1 MGNLTNQYVSQSFQG
16 LLKLDNSAT
25 GVTATLQYV
34 QDGLGNNIP
43 MQVSTSSVAI
53 TGSLFGTASYA
64 TQALS
69 ASYAPDT
76 TNTGSLVSTSSFNA
90 YTSSNDSKVNSLI
103 AATGSFVTEAESGS
117 FMITGSVAGDTLT
130 FTKGNGSQF
139 NLQVNTG
146 SLPSGVISGSQQIT
160 NLGFATTSSVNQKL
174 DTGSFNTYT
183 SSNDSKVNSL
193 IASTGSYATTS
204 SVTSLSQSIAV
215 TDLAQNNRLNSIE
228 GVTGSFAT
236 TSSLN
241 SYTLTSSFNSYTS
254 STNGRLNSLESATGS
269 LQNQINQKLDTG
281 SFNSYT
287 SSNDGKVNSLIAA
300 TASYVT
306 ETESGS
312 FMITGS
318 ASGNVLTFTKGNGTT
333 FNLSVDTGS
342 NSNRNGLITTGSVA
356 GNQSIT
362 GSLNVQGT
370 ISATSASFTYLET
383 VFETASVIYSSG
395 SNQFGDAS
403 NDTQT
408 LFGTVVLPNG
418 PLVITGSVT
427 ASAGFV
433 GNLTGT
439 ASYATNALSASHAVN
454 ADTAISS
461 SQAANAVSS
470 SYANNATSASY
481 SNNSTSAS
489 FAQNAI
495 SSSHS
500 LNADNS
506 ISSSQ
511 AQNAVSASQ
520 STNSNTSVSSSFAQ
534 TAISSSQ
541 ATNAISASQA
551 QNANTASYVLNA
563 VSSSY
568 SNFAVSASQAQ
579 NAVSASYAPDTTNTG
594 SLVVS
599 VLRGP
604 VTFEDEVTVTK
615 GDGTTNTFTIN
626 NVVQS
631 DSSSYSNFAVSSSQA
646 QDAVSSSFATN
657 AGSASYAP
665 TVIPNW
671 VATTGSNVFV
681 GAQTINNDLTIASTN
696 PFGTF
701 VNMVSTGT
709 TSFNLDSPLT
719 QFQSNGLISF
729 TNTLSSTGSSDI
741 TFLAQNGGDITFN
754 TSNSGS
760 VAITGSVN
768 ISGSVVDIKAPI
780 VRITGSLILSGSAGV
795 ELDVK
800 GDQTITG
807 SLSISGSQSI
817 TRDLRLFSSASY
829 GNVVPGLYITAS
841 SPVSQSNIIFATI
854 AGADGQGPLT
864 ANQTGSIIIS
874 GSNNIL
880 FASNRISSSTAIG
893 FIGGSGNIVGT
904 IPTLNPT
911 SLILPSIAN
920 NQLQSAVQFNFTT
933 SSLSPATFTNNLV
946 YNAVNINSQ
955 SGSIAFGNNLVILG
969 PTINAQ
975 TTTLGL
981 QTSVSSNALV
991 GTSLTLNQNSSS
1003 ILYTQ
1008 NIGGLTITNN
1018 YSSSV
1023 STAVNNITVSQNLFN
1038 GSTLT
1043 LVVSG
1048 SNTANRRTFNSN
1060 LITGRSNEINS
1071 NQSGSSAGHL
1081 VATALLGQN
1090 LIVSASNTSTTS
1102 GGTVIVGRFNATGSL
1117 QESAQDTVFVVGSG
1131 ASAGARRNSLKID
1144 SSGNTE
1150 LTGSVGVTGSFK
1162 SIGDVQITGS
1172 LNVSG
1177 SSNFIGGDVNISGSS
1192 LKTNNF
1198 VTFNGSPNEAGA
1210 MSNFVA
1216 LQMNTRD
1223 IFGFTNILQSELSSG
1238 SNFNLSTQGGSN
1250 YSDINFKAAYGG
1262 TEAIFK
1268 IANSNGTR
1276 NVDVKTDTMTV
1287 TGSFAVTGNVLFASG
1302 SNKTMG
1308 TFVLDGANPG
1318 AATISNSLVTA
1329 TSLIFLTKQT
1339 NVHSGNGTVSVTS
1352 KGSGTFSVTSN
1363 HNGDTDT
1370 VAYLIINPS

>member
-43 MQVSTSSVAI
+43 MQVSTSSVVI
-53 TGSLFGTASYA
+53 TGSLIGSASYA
-64 TQALS
+64 IQALS

-139 NLQVNTG
+139 SLQVNTG

-383 VFETASVIYSSG
+383 IFETASVIYSSG

-709 TSFNLDSPLT
+709 TSFNMDSPTT

-760 VAITGSVN
+760 VAITSSVN
-768 ISGSVVDIKAPI
+768 ISGSQHIIIGNTV
-780 VRITGSLILSGSAGV
+780 ITGSLILSGSAGV

-807 SLSISGSQSI
+807 SLSISGSESI
-817 TRDLRLFSSASY
+817 TRDLRLYSSASY
-829 GNVVPGLYITAS
+829 GGVVPGFYITAS
-841 SPVSQSNIIFATI
+841 SPVSQSNIIFAST
-854 AGADGQGPLT
+854 AGAEGQGPL
-864 ANQTGSIIIS
+864 AVSLTGSIIIS

-880 FASNRISSSTAIG
+880 FASNRASSSTAIG

-920 NQLQSAVQFNFTT
+920 NQLQAGVQLNFTT
-933 SSLSPATFTNNLV
+933 SSLAPASFTTNLV
-946 YNAVNINSQ
+946 YSAVNINSQ
-955 SGSIAFGNNLVILG
+955 SGSIAFGNNLVLLG

-981 QTSVSSNALV
+981 QTSVSSNALI

-1003 ILYTQ
+1003 ILYSQ

-1018 YSSSV
+1018 YTSSV

-1043 LVVSG
+1043 LVVTG

-1081 VATALLGQN
+1081 VATSLLGQN

-1150 LTGSVGVTGSFK
+1150 LTGSVNVTGSMGV
-1162 SIGDVQITGS
+1162 IGNTIITGS
-1172 LNVSG
+1172 LNVS
-1177 SSNFIGGDVNISGSS
+1177 S
-1192 LKTNNF
+1192 
-1198 VTFNGSPNEAGA
+1198 
-1210 MSNFVA
+1210 
-1216 LQMNTRD
+1216 
-1223 IFGFTNILQSELSSG
+1223 
-1238 SNFNLSTQGGSN
+1238 
-1250 YSDINFKAAYGG
+1250 
-1262 TEAIFK
+1262 
-1268 IANSNGTR
+1268 
-1276 NVDVKTDTMTV
+1276 
-1287 TGSFAVTGNVLFASG
+1287 NVLFASG

-1318 AATISNSLVTA
+1318 AATVSNSLVTA

-1339 NVHSGNGTVSVTS
+1339 NANSGNGTVSVTS

-1370 VAYLIINPS
+1370 VAFLIINPS

>member
-16 LLKLDNSAT
+16 LLKLDNSTT
-25 GVTATLQYV
+25 GVTSTLQYV

-43 MQVSTSSVAI
+43 MQVSTSSVVI
-53 TGSLFGTASYA
+53 TGSLIGSASYA

-146 SLPSGVISGSQQIT
+146 SLPAGVISGSQQIT

-204 SVTSLSQSIAV
+204 SVTSLSQSIAI

-228 GVTGSFAT
+228 GVTGSF
-236 TSSLN
+236 
-241 SYTLTSSFNSYTS
+241 
-254 STNGRLNSLESATGS
+254 
-269 LQNQINQKLDTG
+269 
-281 SFNSYT
+281 
-287 SSNDGKVNSLIAA
+287 
-300 TASYVT
+300 VT

-312 FMITGS
+312 FMVTGS

-333 FNLSVDTGS
+333 FNLSVATGS
-342 NSNRNGLITTGSVA
+342 QNRDGLITTGSV
-356 GNQSIT
+356 GGTQSIT
-362 GSLNVQGT
+362 GSLGISGT
-370 ISATSASFTYLET
+370 LTALSASITYLET
-383 VFETASVIYSSG
+383 VYETASVIYSSG

-408 LFGTVVLPNG
+408 LWGTVNLPSG

-439 ASYATNALSASHAVN
+439 ASYATNALSASNAVN
-454 ADTAISS
+454 SDT
-461 SQAANAVSS
+461 
-470 SYANNATSASY
+470 
-481 SNNSTSAS
+481 
-489 FAQNAI
+489 
-495 SSSHS
+495 
-500 LNADNS
+500 S
-506 ISSSQ
+506 ISSSFS
-511 AQNAVSASQ
+511 QNA
-520 STNSNTSVSSSFAQ
+520 T
-534 TAISSSQ
+534 
-541 ATNAISASQA
+541 SASQA

-599 VLRGP
+599 VVRGP
-604 VTFEDEVTVTK
+604 ITFEDDVVVTK

-631 DSSSYSNFAVSSSQA
+631 DSSSYSNFAVSASQA
-646 QDAVSSSFATN
+646 QNTVSSSFATN

-665 TVIPNW
+665 TVIPDW

-681 GAQTINNDLTIASTN
+681 GQQTINNDLTISSTN

-719 QFQSNGLISF
+719 QFQSNGQIIF
-729 TNTLSSTGSSDI
+729 TNTLASTGSSDI
-741 TFLAQNGGDITFN
+741 TFLTQNGGDIILN

-800 GDQTITG
+800 GDVTITG
-807 SLSISGSQSI
+807 SLNVSGSQSI

-829 GNVVPGLYITAS
+829 GGVVPGFYITAS
-841 SPVSQSNIIFATI
+841 SPVSQSNIIFASL
-854 AGADGQGPLT
+854 AGADGQAPLV

-893 FIGGSGNIVGT
+893 YIGNNNIVGT

-911 SLILPSIAN
+911 SLHFPSISN
-920 NQLQSAVQFNFTT
+920 NQLQAGVVFNFTT
-933 SSLSPATFTNNLV
+933 SSLSPASFTNNLV
-946 YNAVNINSQ
+946 YSSVNVNSQ
-955 SGSIAFGNNLVILG
+955 SGSIAFGNNLILLG

-981 QTSVSSNALV
+981 QTSVSSNALI
-991 GTSLTLNQNSSS
+991 GTALTLNQNSSS
-1003 ILYTQ
+1003 ILYQQ
-1008 NIGGLTITNN
+1008 NIGGLTVTNN

-1023 STAVNNITVSQNLFN
+1023 STAVNNITMTQNLFN

-1060 LITGRSNEINS
+1060 LISGRSNEINS

-1150 LTGSVGVTGSFK
+1150 LTGSVSVTGSFK
-1162 SIGDVQITGS
+1162 SLGNVQITGS
-1172 LNVSG
+1172 LNVS
-1177 SSNFIGGDVNISGSS
+1177 
-1192 LKTNNF
+1192 
-1198 VTFNGSPNEAGA
+1198 A
-1210 MSNFVA
+1210 
-1216 LQMNTRD
+1216 D
-1223 IFGFTNILQSELSSG
+1223 I
-1238 SNFNLSTQGGSN
+1238 
-1250 YSDINFKAAYGG
+1250 
-1262 TEAIFK
+1262 
-1268 IANSNGTR
+1268 
-1276 NVDVKTDTMTV
+1276 
-1287 TGSFAVTGNVLFASG
+1287 LFASG
-1302 SNKTMG
+1302 SNKTIG

-1318 AATISNSLVTA
+1318 AATVSNSLVTA

-1352 KGSGTFSVTSN
+1352 KGAGTFNVTSN

-1370 VAYLIINPS
+1370 VAYLIINPA